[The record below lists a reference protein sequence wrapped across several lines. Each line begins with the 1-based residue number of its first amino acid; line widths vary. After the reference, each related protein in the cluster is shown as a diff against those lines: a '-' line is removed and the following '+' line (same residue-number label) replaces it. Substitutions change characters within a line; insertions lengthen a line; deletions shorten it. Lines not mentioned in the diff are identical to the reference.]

1 MFSQSWIHHRTI
13 SVGPNFWGP
22 SSSAAKLFHQK
33 SSTIEHL
40 GILSYNE
47 ALGMIDELDKKIL
60 NMLIANGRQSSREI
74 TKKLAEAG
82 FKISERGLG
91 KRIARLERENII
103 TGYTAIVDMKRV
115 NMAIPRLV
123 TVKLSSPKDFVQR
136 LSDMKNYLAEAPFC
150 DFSARSN
157 GSFDW
162 IELKF
167 FNNIEQANAEADL
180 YRTWFGDIIEDYQ
193 SYDLDVYKFGW
204 QLFEEKDFHTFM
216 QYMQKKSDQKP
227 TIKKTSR
234 YLEPQLSVK

>member
-1 MFSQSWIHHRTI
+1 
-13 SVGPNFWGP
+13 
-22 SSSAAKLFHQK
+22 
-33 SSTIEHL
+33 
-40 GILSYNE
+40 
-47 ALGMIDELDKKIL
+47 MIDDLDKKIL

-74 TKKLAEAG
+74 TKKLGEEG

-91 KRIARLERENII
+91 KRIAKLERDKII
-103 TGYTAIVDMKRV
+103 TGYTAIVDMKKV
-115 NMAIPRLV
+115 NMGIPRLV

-136 LSDMKNYLAEAPFC
+136 LGDMKEYLANAPFC

-167 FNNIEQANAEADL
+167 FNNVEQANAEADL

-204 QLFEEKDFHTFM
+204 QLFEEKDFHA
-216 QYMQKKSDQKP
+216 YMQFMHKKSASNP
-227 TIKKTSR
+227 PMKKGSE
-234 YLEPQLSVK
+234 YLKYEISA

>member
-1 MFSQSWIHHRTI
+1 
-13 SVGPNFWGP
+13 
-22 SSSAAKLFHQK
+22 
-33 SSTIEHL
+33 
-40 GILSYNE
+40 
-47 ALGMIDELDKKIL
+47 MIDDLDKKIL

-74 TKKLAEAG
+74 TKKLGEEG

-91 KRIARLERENII
+91 KRIAKLERDKII
-103 TGYTAIVDMKRV
+103 TGYTAIVDMKKV
-115 NMAIPRLV
+115 NMGIPRLV

-136 LSDMKNYLAEAPFC
+136 LSDMKEYLADAPFC

-167 FNNIEQANAEADL
+167 FNNVEQANAEADL

-204 QLFEEKDFHTFM
+204 QLFEEKDFHAFM
-216 QYMQKKSDQKP
+216 QFMQKKSESKP
-227 TIKKTSR
+227 SMKKGSE
-234 YLEPQLSVK
+234 YLKYEISA

>member
-1 MFSQSWIHHRTI
+1 
-13 SVGPNFWGP
+13 
-22 SSSAAKLFHQK
+22 
-33 SSTIEHL
+33 
-40 GILSYNE
+40 
-47 ALGMIDELDKKIL
+47 MIDDLDKKIL

-74 TKKLAEAG
+74 TKKLGEEG

-91 KRIARLERENII
+91 KRIAKLERDKII
-103 TGYTAIVDMKRV
+103 TGYTAIVDMKKV
-115 NMAIPRLV
+115 NMGIPRLV

-136 LSDMKNYLAEAPFC
+136 LSDMKEYLADAPFC

-167 FNNIEQANAEADL
+167 FNNVEQANAEADL

-204 QLFEEKDFHTFM
+204 QLFEEKDFHAFM
-216 QYMQKKSDQKP
+216 QFMQKKSESKP
-227 TIKKTSR
+227 PMKKGSE
-234 YLEPQLSVK
+234 YLKYEISA